1 MRPLSSLL
9 PLGVLAVSLGVTAGL
24 WRHEQQTDQR
34 NLRATFDY
42 SLRHT
47 ASRIEQRM
55 ASYEQMLRG
64 TQGLFEASSLVERDE
79 FEHYVDALLAG
90 ADFAGLQAI
99 AYVPLPPGG
108 RDATAAISLVAPASV
123 ANLDTLGGDPAA
135 DPASRL
141 AMLQAADSGSLGI
154 TSRRVMA
161 SDATHE
167 PEYGFAMFLPLYA
180 RGQAVDSVAARRQH
194 LAGWVL
200 AWVRM
205 SDLMSSLYGEN
216 TPGIEVRIHDGVKA
230 ISETLMYPP
239 QAPSA
244 QAAAATTPLFEAQE
258 FVGFAGHTWTLD
270 VLTRPEFASHYRHDA
285 ARIILISGIGLSLLL
300 ALLTHQLTTGRARAH
315 EAARV
320 MTREL
325 RESEA
330 RYRRIVETAD
340 EGIWMTDAES
350 RTSFVNPK
358 MVEMLGYSAEEMASR
373 PLADF
378 LAEGDAN
385 FELAGSQ
392 RGLRLRRKDGSEAW
406 VTLSTRAIVDAAGNS
421 GGQLAMVTDV
431 TRQRQAESSRAALE
445 TQLRES
451 QKMEAIG
458 TLAGGIAHDFNNIL
472 AAILGNAS
480 LADERLPAGH
490 PARESLA
497 QINQAAV
504 RARSLVQQILAFS
517 RRQPH
522 ELKAQ
527 PLRPLL
533 EESVRLLRS
542 ILPAMVA
549 LDVRLEASPLR
560 IAADATQLQQVVMNL
575 CTNAWHA
582 LGGRAGRIELGL
594 NSIEIDEQAA
604 LRLGGIAA
612 GRFAHLWVSDDG
624 IGMDE
629 ATRRHLFEPFY
640 TTKPV
645 GQGTGLGLSVVH
657 GIVATHRGAIAVH
670 SLPGEGARFDLYFPL
685 EAELPSAVDAVA
697 EAAGPAPERSAGQ
710 HVLYVDD
717 DPIMLLTVQGLL
729 LRAGYRVSCV
739 EDPREALAILRSQ
752 PNAFDLV
759 VTDFNMPVLSGI
771 DVALDVARLRP
782 DLPVVMTSGY
792 FSDDVRI
799 AALQAGVRSL
809 LQKEYTLEQLGGL
822 VQRIL
827 AEERHADAPV
837 ETSV

>member
-9 PLGVLAVSLGVTAGL
+9 PLGVLAVSLVVTAGL
-24 WRHEQQTDQR
+24 WRHERQSDER

-64 TQGLFEASSLVERDE
+64 TQGLFMASSRVKREE
-79 FEHYVDALLAG
+79 FDHYVDALLAG

-99 AYVPLPPGG
+99 AYVPLPDGG
-108 RDATAAISLVAPASV
+108 RDAPAAIGLVAPASA
-123 ANLDTLGGDPAA
+123 ANLAALGGDPAA
-135 DPASRL
+135 DLASHM

-154 TSRRVMA
+154 TSRRVMTG
-161 SDATHE
+161 DATHE

-180 RGQAVDSVAARRQH
+180 GGQAVDSIAARRAN
-194 LAGWVL
+194 LTGWVL

-216 TPGIEVRIHDGVKA
+216 TPGIEVRIHDGVKV
-230 ISETLMYPP
+230 SEDSLMYPP
-239 QAPSA
+239 APKVPAMPSEP
-244 QAAAATTPLFEAQE
+244 PLFEAQE
-258 FVGFAGHTWTLD
+258 FIGFAGHTWTLD
-270 VLTRPEFASHYRHDA
+270 VLTRPEFAQHHRYDA
-285 ARIILISGIGLSLLL
+285 ARIIAISGVGLSLLL
-300 ALLTHQLTTGRARAH
+300 ALLTHQLATGRRRAH
-315 EAARV
+315 EAARA

-325 RESEA
+325 RDSEA

-340 EGIWMTDAES
+340 EGIWMTDAQS

-358 MVEMLGYSAEEMASR
+358 LLEMLGYGAEEMLGR

-378 LAEGDAN
+378 VAEGEAG
-385 FELAGSQ
+385 FELAGDV

-406 VTLSTRAIVDAAGNS
+406 VTLSTRAIVDASGNS

-431 TRQRQAESSRAALE
+431 TRQRLAEASRTELE
-445 TQLRES
+445 AQLRES

-480 LADERLPAGH
+480 LAEEHLGPRH
-490 PARESLA
+490 PARESLLH
-497 QINQAAV
+497 INQAAV

-522 ELKAQ
+522 QLTAQ
-527 PLRPLL
+527 PLRPLI

-549 LDVRLEASPLR
+549 LEVRLEDRPLR
-560 IAADATQLQQVVMNL
+560 VAADGTQLQQVVMNL

-594 NSIEIDEQAA
+594 DSVDLDAEAA
-604 LRLGGIAA
+604 QRLGGISA
-612 GRFAHLWVSDDG
+612 GRFAHLWVGDDG
-624 IGMDE
+624 SGMDE
-629 ATRRHLFEPFY
+629 ATRRHVFEPFF

-657 GIVATHRGAIAVH
+657 GIVATHRGAIAVR
-670 SLPGEGARFDLYFPL
+670 SSPGQGTHFDLYFPL
-685 EAELPSAVDAVA
+685 QAETAN
-697 EAAGPAPERSAGQ
+697 AAAAIEPAAAAQRETNGQ

-729 LRAGYRVSCV
+729 QRRGYRVSCI
-739 EDPREALAILRSQ
+739 EDPREALAALNDQ
-752 PNAFDLV
+752 PQAFDLV

-771 DVALDVARLRP
+771 DVARDIARLRP

-792 FSDDVRI
+792 FTDEVRA

-827 AEERHADAPV
+827 AEGAPV
-837 ETSV
+837 